1 MYKAYIFD
9 FDYTLANSEEGIAM
23 CFEMLFA
30 DEGYPAVPRPVICQT
45 IGMTM
50 YDAMAKLTGETNPDR
65 IWELIR
71 LYKVR
76 YSDFYMVPNT
86 HLYPQT
92 IPTLQALKDRGALCC
107 IVSTKTRSRIN
118 QTIVKDHLES
128 LVDCVVGIED
138 VAQPKPAPDGIL
150 SIKDRFQLRPSDI
163 LYIGDSLIDAQ
174 TAQNSGVAF
183 AAVTTG
189 TTPAAAFAALP
200 HVAIMADLSE
210 LISSFPRSL

>member
-1 MYKAYIFD
+1 MYTAYIFD

-30 DEGYPAVPRPVICQT
+30 DEGYPPVPRPTICQT

-65 IWELIR
+65 IWELIH
-71 LYKVR
+71 LYKER

-92 IPTLQALKDRGALCC
+92 IPTLAALKKGGALCC

-118 QTIVKDHLES
+118 QTIEKDHLES
-128 LVDCVVGIED
+128 LIDMVVGIED
-138 VAQPKPAPDGIL
+138 VPEAKPAPNGIL
-150 SIKDRFQLRPSDI
+150 KIQDHFHLQKQDI

-174 TAQNSGVAF
+174 TAANAGVSF

-189 TTPAAAFAALP
+189 TTTAEAFAAVP
-200 HVAIMADLSE
+200 HIAIMSNLSE
-210 LISSFPRSL
+210 LL

>member
-30 DEGYPAVPRPVICQT
+30 DEGYPAVPRPTICKT

-50 YDAMAKLTGETNPDR
+50 YDAMAKLTGETSPDR
-65 IWELIR
+65 INELIH

-76 YSDFYMVPNT
+76 YSDYYMVPNT

-92 IPTLQALKDRGALCC
+92 IPTLTRLKQQGSLCC

-118 QTIVKDHLES
+118 QTITKDHLEP
-128 LVDCVVGIED
+128 LIDYVVGIED
-138 VAQPKPAPDGIL
+138 VAHPKPAPDGIFHIAKHFSL
-150 SIKDRFQLRPSDI
+150 APSDI
-163 LYIGDSLIDAQ
+163 LYIGDSLIDAE
-174 TAQNSGVAF
+174 TAKNSGVAF
-183 AAVTTG
+183 AGVTTG
-189 TTPAAAFAALP
+189 MTTAADFKAWP
-200 HVAIMADLSE
+200 HVQIMSDLSG
-210 LISSFPRSL
+210 LI

>member
-30 DEGYPAVPRPVICQT
+30 DEGYPAVPRPTICKT

-50 YDAMAKLTGETNPDR
+50 YDAMAKLTGETSPDR
-65 IWELIR
+65 INELIH

-76 YSDFYMVPNT
+76 YSDYYMVPNT

-92 IPTLQALKDRGALCC
+92 IPTLTRLKQQGSLCC

-118 QTIVKDHLES
+118 QTITKDNLEP
-128 LVDCVVGIED
+128 LIDYVVGIED
-138 VAQPKPAPDGIL
+138 VAHPKPAPDGIFHIAKHFSL
-150 SIKDRFQLRPSDI
+150 VPSDI
-163 LYIGDSLIDAQ
+163 LYIGDSLIDAE
-174 TAQNSGVAF
+174 TAKNSGVAF
-183 AAVTTG
+183 AGVTTG
-189 TTPAAAFAALP
+189 MTTAADFKAWP
-200 HVAIMADLSE
+200 HVQIMSDLSG
-210 LISSFPRSL
+210 LI

>member
-30 DEGYPAVPRPVICQT
+30 DEGYPAVPRPTICKT

-50 YDAMAKLTGETNPDR
+50 YDAMAKLTGETSPDR
-65 IWELIR
+65 INELIH

-76 YSDFYMVPNT
+76 YSDYYMVPNT

-92 IPTLQALKDRGALCC
+92 IPTLTRLKQQGSHCC

-118 QTIVKDHLES
+118 QTITKDHLEP
-128 LVDCVVGIED
+128 LIDYVVGIED
-138 VAQPKPAPDGIL
+138 VAHPKPAPDGIFHIAKHFSL
-150 SIKDRFQLRPSDI
+150 APSDI
-163 LYIGDSLIDAQ
+163 LYIGDSLIDAE
-174 TAQNSGVAF
+174 TAKNSGVAF
-183 AAVTTG
+183 AGVTTG
-189 TTPAAAFAALP
+189 MTTAADFKAWP
-200 HVAIMADLSE
+200 HVQIMTDLSG
-210 LISSFPRSL
+210 LI

>member
-30 DEGYPAVPRPVICQT
+30 DEGYPAVPRPTICKT

-50 YDAMAKLTGETNPDR
+50 YDAMAKLTGETSPDR
-65 IWELIR
+65 INELIH

-76 YSDFYMVPNT
+76 YSDYYMVPNT

-92 IPTLQALKDRGALCC
+92 IPTLTRLKQQGSLCC

-118 QTIVKDHLES
+118 QTITKDHLEP
-128 LVDCVVGIED
+128 LIDYVVGIED
-138 VAQPKPAPDGIL
+138 VAHPKPAPDGIFHIAKHFSL
-150 SIKDRFQLRPSDI
+150 ASSDI
-163 LYIGDSLIDAQ
+163 LYIGDSLIDAE
-174 TAQNSGVAF
+174 TAKNSGVAF
-183 AAVTTG
+183 AGVTTG
-189 TTPAAAFAALP
+189 MTTAADFKVWP
-200 HVAIMADLSE
+200 HVQIMSDLSG
-210 LISSFPRSL
+210 LI

>member
-30 DEGYPAVPRPVICQT
+30 DEGYPAVPRPTICQT

-50 YDAMAKLTGETNPDR
+50 YDAMAQLTGETNPDR
-65 IWELIR
+65 IWELIH

-92 IPTLQALKDRGALCC
+92 VPTLTALKQADALCC

-118 QTIVKDHLES
+118 QTIEKDHLES
-128 LVDCVVGIED
+128 LIDCVIGIED
-138 VAQPKPAPDGIL
+138 VQKPKPAPDGIKK
-150 SIKDRFQLRPSDI
+150 IQEQFQLRKEDI

-174 TAQNSGVAF
+174 TAQHAGTAF

-189 TTPAAAFAALP
+189 TTTATAFAALP
-200 HVAIMADLSE
+200 HVAILSNLSE
-210 LISSFPRSL
+210 LLALH